1 MLNDLAIEARGLTR
15 YFDSRMVVSD
25 FDLSIPRG
33 SVTGLLGL
41 NGAGKTTTLRI
52 LMGLLAPTRGE
63 SYLLGKNSQCLTPD
77 DRARIGYTVEGHF
90 LYGWM
95 TVRQSEKFHRETFPR
110 WNAGMFDATVRR
122 FGIEP
127 SQKIRHLS
135 RGQKAGVSL
144 ALTMAAEPELLV
156 LDDPALGLDPVSRL
170 ALNETLLDFC
180 DGGTKTILLSSH
192 LLDDVERVA
201 DRVAVMV
208 HGRLVVNTT
217 VDDFRSRVSS
227 WAIEHSPATRG
238 VESIPGLVHSRQLG
252 GKTVVTLADC
262 DQETEAALTRIGGAT
277 CERLPITFDEAVIAY
292 LSRSRESHSFLSSNS
307 KRGQERMAL
316 D

>member
-1 MLNDLAIEARGLTR
+1 MVNDLAINATGLTR
-15 YFDSRMVVSD
+15 YFGPKAVVQHL
-25 FDLSIPRG
+25 DLAVPKG

-41 NGAGKTTTLRI
+41 NGAGKTTTLRM

-63 SYLLGKNSQCLTPD
+63 SFLLGKNSQELTAE

-95 TVRQSEKFHRETFPR
+95 SVRQSEKFQRETFPR
-110 WNAGMFDATVRR
+110 WNAAMFDSVVRR
-122 FGIEP
+122 FAIDPG
-127 SQKIRHLS
+127 QKIRVLS
-135 RGQKAGVSL
+135 RGQRAGVSL
-144 ALTMAAEPELLV
+144 ALTLATEPELLV

-180 DGGTKTILLSSH
+180 DGGTRTVLLSSH
-192 LLDDVERVA
+192 LLDDIERVADRVA

-227 WAIEHSPATRG
+227 WAIDVPPATRAI
-238 VESIPGLVHSRQLG
+238 ESIPGLIFARSLG
-252 GKTVVTLADC
+252 GRTVVTVADS
-262 DQETEAALTRIGGAT
+262 DEETQAALARISNDSM
-277 CERLPITFDEAVIAY
+277 ERLPITFDEAIVAY
-292 LSRSRESHSFLSSNS
+292 LSRSRESLSFLAST
-307 KRGQERMAL
+307 GVA
-316 D
+316 